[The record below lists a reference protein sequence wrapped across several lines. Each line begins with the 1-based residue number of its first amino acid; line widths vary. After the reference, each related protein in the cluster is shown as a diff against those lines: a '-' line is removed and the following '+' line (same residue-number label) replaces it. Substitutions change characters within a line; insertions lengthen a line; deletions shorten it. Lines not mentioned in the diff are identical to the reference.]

1 MRALRPL
8 LIAVVLLVL
17 AVLPAPA
24 AWALAAEDLPAT
36 PPQERVVDRSDVLSR
51 AAITDLER
59 RLEQLSADHVDAHLI
74 TVGRLDYGLTL
85 EALAQQLVERW
96 TLANGD
102 DATLVLLIETQ
113 NNTAALAASPD
124 LLEQL
129 PPSLL
134 ESTAESTMGVPL
146 RDGARY
152 RQASLDALQRLQTV
166 LAGGE
171 DTGSPV
177 VQERLTLPS
186 NIPTREQTAA
196 SNAFTWVIVL
206 LVVGTI
212 VPMLT
217 WWVFSR

>member
-8 LIAVVLLVL
+8 LIALVLLVL
-17 AVLPAPA
+17 AMLPAPA
-24 AWALAAEDLPAT
+24 AWAIAAEDLPAS
-36 PPQERVVDRSDVLSR
+36 PPQERVLDSSDVLSR
-51 AAITDLER
+51 AAIADLER

-74 TVGRLDYGLTL
+74 TVGRLDYALSL

-96 TLANGD
+96 SLANGD

-113 NNTAALAASPD
+113 NNTAALAASND
-124 LLEQL
+124 LLDQL

-134 ESTAESTMGVPL
+134 ASTAESTMGVPL
-146 RDGARY
+146 RQGARY

-186 NIPTREQTAA
+186 NIPTQEQTAA